1 MNSRALCLVIAKV
14 RVRFLV
20 NNELPLFIRTNQERL
35 SEQLLHYR
43 FILPRR
49 SCSLWYLFSLTL
61 TFKTSCSV
69 VNEYFRGVNR
79 AFFGSLPTQIPF
91 KVNII
96 AKSTLQTI
104 HLSAHNLIFLI
115 ENYAFLWE
123 HLTQLDFFRIFWNVE
138 ICLYFEP
145 PFVLVLRRMPLEN
158 KGAVTW
164 IKELWRN
171 YIRRHVT

>member
-1 MNSRALCLVIAKV
+1 MDSRALCLVIAKV

-104 HLSAHNLIFLI
+104 HLSAHNLIFFYWKLRI
-115 ENYAFLWE
+115 PVRASN
-123 HLTQLDFFRIFWNVE
+123 TTRFFRIFWNVE

>member
-1 MNSRALCLVIAKV
+1 MFTLILIQFDIDILN
-14 RVRFLV
+14 
-20 NNELPLFIRTNQERL
+20 
-35 SEQLLHYR
+35 QLLR
-43 FILPRR
+43 QQN
-49 SCSLWYLFSLTL
+49 
-61 TFKTSCSV
+61 SV

-104 HLSAHNLIFLI
+104 HLSAHNLIFFI

-158 KGAVTW
+158 KGAV
-164 IKELWRN
+164 IDR
-171 YIRRHVT
+171 